1 MLFPIEFF
9 VWAFCSLEMFGF
21 YADAKIH
28 DKKTSDKISTMQIMT
43 EHFNGFNQFSLLV
56 FLIARCVI

>member
-9 VWAFCSLEMFGF
+9 VWTFCSLEMFGF

-28 DKKTSDKISTMQIMT
+28 DKKPSDKISTMQIMT

-56 FLIARCVI
+56 F

>member
-9 VWAFCSLEMFGF
+9 VWAFCSLEMFIF

-28 DKKTSDKISTMQIMT
+28 DKKQSDKISAIQIMV
-43 EHFNGFNQFSLLV
+43 EHFNGFNQFSLLA
-56 FLIARCVI
+56 F

>member
-28 DKKTSDKISTMQIMT
+28 DKKPSDKISTMQIMT

-56 FLIARCVI
+56 F